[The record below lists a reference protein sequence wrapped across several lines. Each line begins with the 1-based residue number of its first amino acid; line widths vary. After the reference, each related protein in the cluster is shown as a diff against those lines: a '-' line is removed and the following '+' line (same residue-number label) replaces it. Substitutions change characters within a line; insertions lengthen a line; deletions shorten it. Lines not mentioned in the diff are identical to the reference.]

1 MNRYYFCIRY
11 LPELVDECLLS
22 GRCIY
27 VLHGFIT
34 KRQYSGIGVSF
45 PDWSIA
51 SLGKSIAFVSQD
63 KHVLELLSSQSY
75 FQMME
80 SDKVFSISPVI
91 KVPDICSEVRFKRN
105 QNIAKCFVGE
115 KKRRLARA
123 KRRAE
128 ARGEEFKP
136 ILSSAIREIEPFHN
150 AAVYSKSSNTT
161 LMLHIQ
167 KQNNVNRVN
176 NDFGYYGLATNKN
189 YLGTVPELFN
199 PLFIG

>member
-1 MNRYYFCIRY
+1 MTRYYFCIRY

-34 KRQYSGIGVSF
+34 KREYRGIGVSF
-45 PDWSIA
+45 PDWSNA

-63 KHVLELLSSQSY
+63 KVVLEVLSSQSY

-80 SDKVFSISPVI
+80 NDNIFSISPVT
-91 KVPDICSEVRFKRN
+91 KVSDNCPEIRFKRN

-115 KKRRLARA
+115 RKRRLARA

-128 ARGEEFKP
+128 ARGDKFEPVLDLAK
-136 ILSSAIREIEPFHN
+136 REVEPFHR
-150 AAVYSKSSNTT
+150 VIVFSKSLNTNIIF
-161 LMLHIQ
+161 HVQ
-167 KQNNVNRVN
+167 KQINIQYIRC
-176 NDFGYYGLATNKN
+176 DYGPYGLATNEK
-189 YLGTVPELFN
+189 YLGTVPNLKN
-199 PLFIG
+199 L